1 VTVSGVW
8 CSKSECRIFQCLL
21 KTEFSAMHN
30 KFNAAMGANLV
41 ERFFSVSAPVPDEL
55 STSELQRIS
64 STQCH
69 HAIRT

>member
-1 VTVSGVW
+1 
-8 CSKSECRIFQCLL
+8 
-21 KTEFSAMHN
+21 MHN